1 MKGHGEK
8 LTRKEEQ
15 AIAALIAEP
24 TLEKAASRA
33 GVSTSTIYRWLQDEG
48 FQEAYRASRR
58 EVVNHAITRLQ
69 RATTTAVSTLEDVM
83 RDATA
88 PASARVSAARAVL
101 EMAVEGIKRDDTER
115 RITELERILREGR
128 R

>member
-1 MKGHGEK
+1 MRGHGEK
-8 LTRKEEQ
+8 LTRKQEQ
-15 AIAALIAEP
+15 AIAALIAES
-24 TLEKAASRA
+24 TLEKAAEKA
-33 GVSTSTIYRWLQDEG
+33 GVSVSTLYRWLQKEE
-48 FQEAYRASRR
+48 FQKAYQAQRR
-58 EVVNHAITRLQ
+58 EVVNHAVTQLQ

-115 RITELERILREGR
+115 RLTELERILREGR

>member
-33 GVSTSTIYRWLQDEG
+33 GVSASTIYRWLQKEE
-48 FQEAYRASRR
+48 FQKAYQTQRR
-58 EVVNHAITRLQ
+58 EVVNHAVTQLQ
-69 RATTTAVSTLEDVM
+69 RATTVAVYTLVAVM
-83 RDATA
+83 RDEGA

-115 RITELERILREGR
+115 RIAELERILKEGR